1 MKEQE
6 AVAALRLAKEECDHL
21 TARLAEQDQVVSAL
35 ERDLVAAHQA
45 VDAGK
50 ALIKCYNNKQSGDV
64 FDAVIKEHEDKE
76 KAKLQLQQQQT
87 TIVVKANT
95 VKGGGG
101 VTSDGWGDDDL
112 DVDTPVKPKARDHSE
127 DKGHDSDVETG
138 SGGRGTALVVLG
150 GLDAGDRMLQAV
162 RQTLP
167 NDTTLLTS
175 YPTLYIEQ
183 TLLSNTLFETRY
195 HLTFHNL
202 QRT

>member
-6 AVAALRLAKEECDHL
+6 AVAALRLAKEECDQL
-21 TARLAEQDQVVSAL
+21 TSRLAEQDQIVGAL

-76 KAKLQLQQQQT
+76 KAKQQQT
-87 TIVVKANT
+87 ILVKAKAVHN
-95 VKGGGG
+95 GGGG
-101 VTSDGWGDDDL
+101 VMSDGWGDDDL
-112 DVDTPVKPKARDHSE
+112 DVDTPVKPKVRDHNE
-127 DKGHDSDVETG
+127 DNGHDSDVEKG

-162 RQTLP
+162 RP
-167 NDTTLLTS
+167 SRTTQPQIHHIL
-175 YPTLYIEQ
+175 E
-183 TLLSNTLFETRY
+183 
-195 HLTFHNL
+195 HNL
-202 QRT
+202 